1 MITRR
6 LLGSFGPAVHM
17 AKAVRTALLLGA
29 PLLAAPLLLSA
40 PPLRAQSPRIA
51 DTRADS
57 IERVRVRLATADTAG
72 PGIDALLA
80 ALTAP
85 TAPSDDVTLW
95 QIWASRLLTRP
106 TAETA
111 TRAVLRDCLRRFPGN
126 RPCAQ
131 MLATRLRWDQAW
143 PAAHDL
149 AAELVRQDPQDAPA
163 RLVLAHSLWGMGDR
177 AAARREFLTLQR
189 LTPTDPEPAMALAQI
204 AQQTGNLADA
214 QRWATEAA
222 RLVPGWQLPPRP
234 AVAPAVTSAVAPVT
248 PVVSP
253 PPVSEPPS
261 LAAVEQLRVSPR
273 ADSIEQVRVW
283 FATAPSPSAVS
294 PQALVWLRGLTGPSA
309 PSDDVQLWQ
318 RLADR
323 LTATEDGRAEART
336 VYSDCVRRFPTDR
349 PCRLGLATVATWAT
363 DVGTAE
369 PIYQALLTDNPND
382 IEARLGLARL
392 IWWRGQPREA
402 RRHFLAIQGLA
413 PRRPEA
419 YVALAQIAAELGER
433 EEAASWREAM
443 RRVAPQ
449 DVAVQ
454 ELTQSARWDGGHQLW
469 LVGGGTLVPGLGTPA
484 TEWRVDWLQRVGQH
498 RLSVGL
504 GRSRFGPSGMALPP
518 GVIAPQGALWI
529 PTLGWG
535 PDGPRRHGLALLGY
549 GLVGDSVRATGV
561 WLEPWIG
568 LGGEGAKP
576 RVRLLG
582 TLRPEYTMWPTTQ
595 LAFIAGGGLSVR
607 LGRHEVGTQ
616 TWHLDQRSRDAAW
629 LQQLT
634 WDAAWN
640 RRLETRVTGQ
650 AGFGRQRDAQTL
662 GVRVRTWPASWLGLQ
677 GEWWYRQGFATR
689 ETFLLGLGLRW

>member
-1 MITRR
+1 MMPSPQVWSFRGAVLVAKAMRTARR
-6 LLGSFGPAVHM
+6 LG
-17 AKAVRTALLLGA
+17 ALTVVVAASLLFSA
-29 PLLAAPLLLSA
+29 SPLI
-40 PPLRAQSPRIA
+40 AQSPRIA

-72 PGIDALLA
+72 PAIDALLT
-80 ALTAP
+80 ALTASS
-85 TAPSDDVTLW
+85 APSDDVTLW
-95 QIWASRLLTRP
+95 QIWASRLLPRLNTD
-106 TAETA
+106 TQ
-111 TRAVLRDCLRRFPGN
+111 TRAVLQDCLRRFPGN
-126 RPCAQ
+126 RPCRQ
-131 MLATRLRWDQAW
+131 MLATRLRWNEDW
-143 PAAHDL
+143 SAAHDL
-149 AAELVRQDPQDAPA
+149 AAGLVREDPQDASA
-163 RLVLAHSLWGMGDR
+163 RLVLAHGLWGMGDR

-189 LTPTDPEPAMALAQI
+189 LTPSNPEAPMALAQI
-204 AQQTGNLADA
+204 AQQMGHGIDA
-214 QRWATEAA
+214 QRWAEEAA
-222 RLVPGWQLPPRP
+222 RLVPGWKLPPAP
-234 AVAPAVTSAVAPVT
+234 AAVAQPVIPVAPVVNPPTLPVPT
-248 PVVSP
+248 PVP
-253 PPVSEPPS
+253 
-261 LAAVEQLRVSPR
+261 AVDPLRVSPR

-294 PQALVWLRGLTGPSA
+294 PQAIAWLRSLTGPSA

-318 RLADR
+318 RLADQ
-323 LTATEDGRAEART
+323 LTAREDGRAESRE
-336 VYSDCVRRFPTDR
+336 VYRDCVRRFPTDR

-369 PIYQALLTDNPND
+369 PLYQALLTENPND
-382 IEARLGLARL
+382 IDARLGLARL

-419 YVALAQIAAELGER
+419 YVALAQIASELGER
-433 EEAASWREAM
+433 DEAASWRAAM
-443 RRVAPQ
+443 RRVAPK
-449 DVAVQ
+449 DLAVE
-454 ELTQSARWDGGHQLW
+454 ELTQSARWDGGRQLW

-484 TEWRVDWLQRVGQH
+484 TEWRVDWLQRVGKN
-498 RLSVGL
+498 RLSLGL
-504 GRSRFGPSGMALPP
+504 GRSRFGPSGTALPP

-535 PDGPRRHGLALLGY
+535 PDGPRRHGLSLLGY

-576 RVRLLG
+576 RVRLVG
-582 TLRPEYTMWPTTQ
+582 TLRPEYTIWPTTQ
-595 LAFIAGGGLSVR
+595 LAVIAGGGLSVR

-662 GVRVRTWPASWLGLQ
+662 GVRVRTWPTSWLGLQ